1 MATLTSLPNEILI
14 QIFGHCKVL
23 PLTLV
28 SKQFNNLISNTPSLM
43 KKFHLLITERS
54 KYLEIAQSKR
64 KHQKVLIKFNYK
76 INSSILEVL
85 KTLKDQIKNLELMRC
100 ILTEDLFIEIMES
113 LPNLETL
120 SIYTTYLK
128 SNLEFKEAIMKP
140 LECMKHLRILNFR
153 NSDQKF
159 LYLLKKSSL
168 ITTINISLPHQYPSN
183 VITDFLQDHQD
194 VEIIEN
200 LMVSEI
206 EQTILLYVL
215 CNMKNLKKLCIEIDK
230 IQMEEIRN
238 LEIENTSIRTLN
250 LYGSPLDPV
259 DFNIIIGFF
268 KNLANLEL
276 EINSVLEPINMV
288 QLQRS
293 APQIKSLKIMNCYGD
308 FFNQITLSNLKI
320 FEIYDISSFS
330 QADWISFSRRN
341 TKIEVLTIKDEAVT
355 NEIFMTIT
363 QELRNLRYFEVFYDP
378 QRLTNEI
385 LNYIC
390 DPLFPQNI
398 RTVKIRKRHW
408 LQYSNSFFSLTTEHK
423 NSLNKNLGFTLILK

>member
-1 MATLTSLPNEILI
+1 MANLRSLPNEILI

-28 SKQFNNLISNTPSLM
+28 SKQFNDIISNTPSLM
-43 KKFHLLITERS
+43 KKIHLLINERS
-54 KYLEIAQSKR
+54 KNFEIAQSKR

-76 INSSILEVL
+76 IDSSILEVL
-85 KTLKDQIKNLELMRC
+85 KKFKDQIKNLEFMRC
-100 ILTEDLFIEIMES
+100 ILTEDLFIEIMEA

-128 SNLEFKEAIMKP
+128 SNLEFHEAIMKP
-140 LECMKHLRILNFR
+140 LECMKYLRILNFR

-159 LYLLKKSSL
+159 LYLLKKSNS
-168 ITTINISLPHQYPSN
+168 ISTINISLPHQYPSN
-183 VITDFLQDHQD
+183 VITDFLEDHQD

-215 CNMKNLKKLCIEIDK
+215 CNMKNLKKLCLEIDK
-230 IQMEEIRN
+230 IQMDEIRN
-238 LEIENTSIRTLN
+238 LEIENSTVKTLN

-259 DFNIIIGFF
+259 DFNTIIGFF
-268 KNLANLEL
+268 KNLTNLEI

-308 FFNQITLSNLKI
+308 FFNQITLPNLKI
-320 FEIYDISSFS
+320 FETYDISSFTP
-330 QADWISFSRRN
+330 ADWINFSQRN
-341 TKIEVLTIKDEAVT
+341 PKIEVLTIKDEAVT

-378 QRLTNEI
+378 ERLTGEI
-385 LNYIC
+385 LSYIC
-390 DPLFPQNI
+390 DALFPQNI
-398 RTVKIRKRHW
+398 RTIKIRKRNW
-408 LQYSNSFFSLTTEHK
+408 QQYSNSYFSLTAEQK
-423 NSLNKNLGFTLILK
+423 NLLNNNLGFNLILK

>member
-1 MATLTSLPNEILI
+1 MTNITSLPNEILVK
-14 QIFGHCKVL
+14 IFGHCKVL

-28 SKQFNNLISNTPSLM
+28 SKQFNDIISNTPSLM

-54 KYLEIAQSKR
+54 KNLEIAQSKR

-76 INSSILEVL
+76 IDSSILEVL
-85 KTLKDQIKNLELMRC
+85 KTFKDQLKNLELMRC
-100 ILTEDLFIEIMES
+100 ILTEDLFVQIMES

-128 SNLEFKEAIMKP
+128 SNLLLCEDVMKP
-140 LECMKHLRILNFR
+140 LECMRHLKILNFR

-159 LYLLKKSSL
+159 LYLLKKSNPIS
-168 ITTINISLPHQYPSN
+168 TINISLPHQYPCN
-183 VITDFLQDHQD
+183 VVTDFLEDHQD

-206 EQTILLYVL
+206 EQTILLHVL
-215 CNMKNLKKLCIEIDK
+215 SNMKNLKKLCLEIDK
-230 IQMEEIRN
+230 IQMDEVRN
-238 LEIENTSIRTLN
+238 LEIENTTIQTLN

-259 DFNIIIGFF
+259 DFNTIIGFF
-268 KNLANLEL
+268 KNLITLEI

-293 APQIKSLKIMNCYGD
+293 APRIKSLKIMNCYGD
-308 FFNQITLSNLKI
+308 FFNHITLPNLKV
-320 FEIYDISSFS
+320 FEIYDISSFTP
-330 QADWISFSRRN
+330 ADWINFSQRN
-341 TKIEVLTIKDEAVT
+341 TKIEVLTVKDESVT

-363 QELRNLRYFEVFYDP
+363 QELRNLRYLEVFYDP

-390 DPLFPQNI
+390 DPLFPHNI
-398 RTVKIRKRHW
+398 RTVKIRQRNW
-408 LQYSNSFFSLTTEHK
+408 QQYTNSYFNLTIEQK
-423 NSLNKNLGFTLILK
+423 KLLNNKISFALILK